1 MARRCAVCSGSGR
14 AMGGG
19 CIPTDCDACT
29 NGTVNDDGS
38 KPESKTVAK
47 IATAAVA
54 KMDKRSKQYKDAVQK
69 MCKETGCDESTA
81 RRLIDEEM
89 DKL

>member
-1 MARRCAVCSGSGR
+1 
-14 AMGGG
+14 MGGG
-19 CIPTDCDACT
+19 SIPTTCDACD
-29 NGTVNDDGS
+29 GGKVNDDGS
-38 KPESKTVAK
+38 KPDSKTVAK
-47 IATAAVA
+47 IATVAVA
-54 KMDKRSKQYKDAVQK
+54 KMDKRSKQYKDAVQN

>member
-1 MARRCAVCSGSGR
+1 MARRCGVCGGSGR

-19 CIPTDCDACT
+19 CIPTDCDCC
-29 NGTVNDDGS
+29 NGTGS
-38 KPESKTVAK
+38 MSEPGEVKPTKPTSTV
-47 IATAAVA
+47 

-69 MCKETGCDESTA
+69 MCKETGCDEGTA